1 VPNFFRKP
9 FGPGWALV
17 GDAGYTRD
25 FITAQGIRDAFRDAE
40 LCANAAHQWLTG
52 ARSYDEAMGEYQ
64 ATRDQSVGPM
74 YEFTGDFARLQPPS
88 DPMQQ
93 LFGAMHGNR
102 EAMDGFAQVISGVTS
117 PAAFFSEENIGR
129 IFAAAAAR

>member
-1 VPNFFRKP
+1 
-9 FGPGWALV
+9 
-17 GDAGYTRD
+17 
-25 FITAQGIRDAFRDAE
+25 
-40 LCANAAHQWLTG
+40 
-52 ARSYDEAMGEYQ
+52 MGEYQ